1 MNYLLNASSYAVG
14 RSIGYKKFFYNSG
27 LGLLW
32 GGLSIY
38 EGGGVQSVGIIKRGG
53 GGRLTCCGL
62 IGMPG
67 GRYV

>member
-14 RSIGYKKFFYNSG
+14 RSIGYKKFFYNSD

-38 EGGGVQSVGIIKRGG
+38 EGGGVRSVGIIKKRGWG
-53 GGRLTCCGL
+53 
-62 IGMPG
+62 
-67 GRYV
+67 